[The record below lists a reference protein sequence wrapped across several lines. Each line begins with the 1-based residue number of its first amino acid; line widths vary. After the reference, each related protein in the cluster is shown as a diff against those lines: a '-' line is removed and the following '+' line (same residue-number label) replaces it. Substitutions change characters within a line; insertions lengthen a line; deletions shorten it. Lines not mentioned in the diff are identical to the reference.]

1 MNTGAS
7 LCEKDSKKTL
17 YETRVVGG
25 IGVRTLFARLKDY
38 RTFSGTET
46 VPTTTLKLVYK
57 SYWLSFLNQAHLFNI
72 GKPQPREKG
81 FTIRSS
87 YY

>member
-1 MNTGAS
+1 MDTGAS
-7 LCEKDSKKTL
+7 LCEKDSQKTL

-46 VPTTTLKLVYK
+46 VPTTTLYQAGLQEKLAF
-57 SYWLSFLNQAHLFNI
+57 LS
-72 GKPQPREKG
+72 
-81 FTIRSS
+81 
-87 YY
+87 